1 MPVLQGTMN
10 AHGKHFAI
18 IVSRWNEFV
27 TRELLNGA
35 VETLQQHG
43 AGEPL
48 VVWVPG
54 TWEIPPV
61 AARVLHEGIDG
72 VIALGCIL
80 QGATSHAQLLAADV
94 SRALMDLQVASG
106 RPVAWGI
113 LTPES
118 GEQAVERAGMK
129 LGNKGREAALAAIEL
144 TSVLDA
150 LTAKEET
157 KASPSADSGVI

>member
-10 AHGKHFAI
+10 ADGKHFAV

-94 SRALMDLQVASG
+94 SRALMELQVASG

-144 TSVLDA
+144 ASVLDA